1 VISVLSTKKINSFFM
16 VVFLT
21 IFLFLPATTY
31 SLPSEATQN
40 DRTGITYECGDGQT
54 AGECDFNDL
63 LGAVKRVVDYA
74 VGITLAFSVIV
85 IAYVGGEYIV
95 YADNPSKRS
104 AANDRLVKV
113 LKGMAFIMTAWLIV
127 TLITNS
133 LLKENII
140 RDVVPLR

>member
-1 VISVLSTKKINSFFM
+1 M

-21 IFLFLPATTY
+21 IFLFLPVITY
-31 SLPSEATQN
+31 SAPSEATQN